1 MIAFRPLVLLVG
13 TALPLFAQS
22 SRAPA
27 AVTVASADSTRGR
40 NAATTERE
48 RARRDGVPI
57 GWPVGRKQFWISG
70 ALGRGEAGLSC
81 TTCRDERTRAVAGDL
96 GIGLT
101 VTPRF
106 VVGVQTMAW
115 FDVIGEGVD
124 RIVRG
129 TQLTA
134 RQFPFANYPVFFAG
148 SVGVSSF
155 RLEDDR
161 VRFDQR
167 APSFEFGVG
176 YHWKIGELLLT
187 PAVHAMAGTGGALKS
202 NETGN
207 APAPNARLGLWRTTL
222 GVSWYRPLPSSTR

>member
-1 MIAFRPLVLLVG
+1 MSVFRFAALLVG
-13 TALPLFAQS
+13 VALPLAAQP
-22 SRAPA
+22 SRPSPT
-27 AVTVASADSTRGR
+27 VVVASADSTRTR
-40 NAATTERE
+40 SSAASERE
-48 RARRDGVPI
+48 RARRDGIPVGWPI
-57 GWPVGRKQFWISG
+57 GRRQFWVSG
-70 ALGRGEAGLSC
+70 SLGRGEAGVAC
-81 TTCRDERTRAVAGDL
+81 ETCRDERTRAFSGDL
-96 GIGLT
+96 GVGLT

-115 FDVIGEGVD
+115 LDVIGGGVD